1 MAGIKIVKKNRDF
14 QRAYARGVSA
24 ADRCLILFVRR
35 NKEQEKR
42 FGFSVSKKVGKA
54 VVRNRVKRLLKEA
67 CRKNLDCFPD
77 GRDYIIIAKKE
88 VLEEDFHSLTQ
99 KILKLLQKILKNKN
113 NKDKSCK

>member
-1 MAGIKIVKKNRDF
+1 MTGIKIVKKNRDF

-24 ADRCLILFVRR
+24 ADRCLILFMRR

-67 CRKNLDCFPD
+67 CRRNVNSFPD
-77 GRDYIIIAKKE
+77 GCDYIIIAKKE
-88 VLEEDFHSLTQ
+88 VLEENFHTISQ

-113 NKDKSCK
+113 SKEKYL